1 MIDGRVM
8 RMMGDFS
15 SGKVSFGLAIRDR
28 KDTHVRS
35 IAVRSIAAKI
45 GEEKQQTN

>member
-1 MIDGRVM
+1 MT
-8 RMMGDFS
+8 GDFS

-35 IAVRSIAAKI
+35 IAAKI